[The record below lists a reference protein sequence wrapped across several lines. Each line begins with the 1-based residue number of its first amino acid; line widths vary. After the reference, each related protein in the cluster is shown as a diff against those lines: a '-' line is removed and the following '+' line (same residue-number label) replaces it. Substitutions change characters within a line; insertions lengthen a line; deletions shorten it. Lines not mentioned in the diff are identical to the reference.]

1 VRHFVRGIREGDSVD
16 DELAEFCQAE
26 HGRLVGTLS
35 LYCHDRHVAEELA
48 QDALVRVIRDWSA
61 VRRLDSPSAWAH
73 RLAINLANAHLR
85 RRLAERRAMRRLSG
99 RRAPRHDPDTPT
111 AVAVRAAVAALP
123 RRERAVVVLRFFAD
137 FSVQS
142 VGELLGLPEGTVKTL
157 TARALAS
164 LRATGLAELEE
175 ANDAP

>member
-1 VRHFVRGIREGDSVD
+1 VD
-16 DELAEFCQAE
+16 DELAVFCHAE
-26 HGRLVGTLS
+26 YRRLVGALS
-35 LYCHDRHVAEELA
+35 LYCRDRHVAEELA
-48 QDALVRVIRDWSA
+48 QDTLVRLIRDWSR

-73 RLAINLANAHLR
+73 RVAINLANSHLR
-85 RRLAERRAMRRLSG
+85 RRSAERRALRRLSG
-99 RRAPRHDPDTPT
+99 RPAARHDPDPSI

-137 FSVQS
+137 FSVHD
-142 VGELLGLPEGTVKTL
+142 VGELLGLPEGTIKTL

-164 LRATGLAELEE
+164 LRAAGMTELEE